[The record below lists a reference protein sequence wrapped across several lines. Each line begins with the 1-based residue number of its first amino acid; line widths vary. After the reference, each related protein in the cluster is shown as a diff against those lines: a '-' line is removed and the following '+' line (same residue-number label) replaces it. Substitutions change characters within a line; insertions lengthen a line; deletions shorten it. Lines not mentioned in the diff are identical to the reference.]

1 VYSSDSQR
9 RGEEKTI
16 HELIDTK
23 APGGGRIVFHK
34 VVRAA
39 GQVYVLGIFRKIYR
53 RVGIDQWVD
62 FSSEGMGI
70 PLPKDAATKS
80 DYFLRLGF
88 RDLSAFNAND
98 MYAVGGDGDVWHFN
112 GKRWTQIQLPTNKDL
127 WTVCCAGD
135 GNVYITEFSG
145 TVWMGRDKRWVKLAE
160 ASIAPGYQPVDS
172 VWFNDRLY
180 LGGQEGLWTLDAKRK
195 NLVPLDE
202 VETKAPNPTNSGRL
216 DLSPDGKYLLT
227 AGPHGACINDGT
239 GWTRLF
245 NTFDFL

>member
-1 VYSSDSQR
+1 
-9 RGEEKTI
+9 
-16 HELIDTK
+16 
-23 APGGGRIVFHK
+23 
-34 VVRAA
+34 
-39 GQVYVLGIFRKIYR
+39 
-53 RVGIDQWVD
+53 
-62 FSSEGMGI
+62 
-70 PLPKDAATKS
+70 
-80 DYFLRLGF
+80 
-88 RDLSAFNAND
+88 
-98 MYAVGGDGDVWHFN
+98 
-112 GKRWTQIQLPTNKDL
+112 
-127 WTVCCAGD
+127 
-135 GNVYITEFSG
+135 
-145 TVWMGRDKRWVKLAE
+145 
-160 ASIAPGYQPVDS
+160 VDS